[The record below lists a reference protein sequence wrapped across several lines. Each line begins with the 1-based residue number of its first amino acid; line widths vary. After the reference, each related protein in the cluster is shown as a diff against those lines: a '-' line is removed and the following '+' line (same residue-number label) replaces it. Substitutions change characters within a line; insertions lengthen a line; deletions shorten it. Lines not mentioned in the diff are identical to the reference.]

1 MTFSATEAR
10 EHIASSADCM
20 TDSLA
25 NLKRVTRKYPH
36 ALPQFAAVVQDI
48 QRVREQLK
56 QLEADFKPESITVA
70 ETAAN
75 CETHDLAATCR

>member
-25 NLKRVTRKYPH
+25 NLKRVTRKFPDTT
-36 ALPQFAAVVQDI
+36 PQFAGVVQDI
-48 QRVREQLK
+48 LRVREQLK
-56 QLEADFKPESITVA
+56 QLEAKFKPDNITVA
-70 ETAAN
+70 ETN
-75 CETHDLAATCR
+75 TNSPTYDLGATCQ